1 MVVCVHTVSH
11 MPTHACIQTCPYKHM
26 HMYIHKCIHA
36 AYTHAH
42 RKHFA
47 IDTRSY
53 QLDIYVQVIA
63 TYTYFQLCLSH
74 QFHNLTIESYII
86 QYIMVQLVGYS
97 LVHT

>member
-1 MVVCVHTVSH
+1 MHGRVCTHCVSYAHTCMHTDMS
-11 MPTHACIQTCPYKHM
+11 IQTYANV
-26 HMYIHKCIHA
+26 HKCMHA

-42 RKHFA
+42 RKHFT

-63 TYTYFQLCLSH
+63 TYTYFQLCLNH

-86 QYIMVQLVGYS
+86 QYIMVQIVGYS